1 MKRWLLMCI
10 VACPIFGWSQLA
22 EPIQFIEKVHDFGEI
37 LEVNGLAV
45 FDFTFTNRATRP
57 VKILTVQPSC
67 GCTIPD
73 WTKQQ
78 TPPGKTGFIRAS
90 YNPKDRPGYFDK
102 TLSITTD
109 FDANPII
116 LRIKGNVVTVKTTN
130 TPYDLLIENGH
141 LLFRNTS
148 FNVGKVFINKEA
160 MSAEFPTYNKG
171 KDTIKVLT
179 VIAPAHIKVQIPTK
193 IFPSSQVKIKI
204 TYDAQLK
211 NQYGFLS
218 DNIVFKTNDES
229 QPDKSFSVYAT
240 VEEAFPTLSPEEQ
253 TKAAAFKLESYSVD
267 MGTIKPGIVANRT
280 ISYRNSGKKP
290 LIIRH
295 MQSNCSCLTIKPAAK
310 NLQPGEV
317 AQLQFSFDPAGREGL
332 QNKAITI
339 YSTDP
344 VNPVQRLMVMAMIK

>member
-1 MKRWLLMCI
+1 MRNLVFIFFNLI
-10 VACPIFGWSQLA
+10 VFNGWSQLA
-22 EPIQFIEKVHDFGEI
+22 EPIQFVEKVHDFGEI
-37 LEVNGLAV
+37 VEANGLAV

-67 GCTIPD
+67 GCTTPD

-78 TPPGKTGFIRAS
+78 VPVGKTGFIRAS

-109 FDANPII
+109 FDSNPIV
-116 LRIKGNVVTVKTTN
+116 LRVKGNVVTAKTTS
-130 TPYDLLIENGH
+130 TPYDLLVENGH
-141 LLFRNTS
+141 LLFRNSS
-148 FNVGKVFINKEA
+148 FNVGKVFINKDP
-160 MSAEFPTYNKG
+160 MSAEFPTFNKG
-171 KDTIKVLT
+171 KDTIKVLGVVT
-179 VIAPAHIKVQIPTK
+179 PAHIKVMIADK
-193 IFPSSQVKIKI
+193 IAPSSQIKIKI
-204 TYDAQLK
+204 VYDARLK

-218 DNIVFKTNDES
+218 DNIVLKTSDES

-240 VEEAFPTLSPEEQ
+240 VEESFSVLSPEEQ
-253 TKAAAFKLESYSVD
+253 AKATAFKLESYSVD
-267 MGTIKPGIVANRT
+267 IGTIKPGIIAERT

-290 LIIRH
+290 LVIRH
-295 MQSNCSCLTIKPAAK
+295 MQSNCTCLTIKPAAK

-317 AQLQFSFDPAGREGL
+317 AQLQFSFDPTGREGL

-344 VNPVQRLMVMAMIK
+344 VNPVQRLMIKALIE